1 MEYIASVRLKGTKIH
16 EIIRKEY
23 PTKKAFEQDLRAYG
37 YSVRFVTTEDKFDE
51 ACEKWHENN
60 EKVKMVERVRFEYDK
75 SQADRYGISVAHYR
89 RAYKAY
95 SKSLMSDKLTLL
107 SLEDYIKI
115 WK

>member
-1 MEYIASVRLKGTKIH
+1 
-16 EIIRKEY
+16 
-23 PTKKAFEQDLRAYG
+23 
-37 YSVRFVTTEDKFDE
+37 
-51 ACEKWHENN
+51 
-60 EKVKMVERVRFEYDK
+60 MVERVRFEYDK

-107 SLEDYIKI
+107 SLEDYIEI

>member
-16 EIIRKEY
+16 EIIRAEY
-23 PTKKAFEQDLRAYG
+23 PTKKAFEQDLRGNG
-37 YSVRFVTTEDKFDE
+37 YSIRFITTEDKFDE

-60 EKVKMVERVRFEYDK
+60 EKVKTIEKIKFEYDK
-75 SQADRYGISVAHYR
+75 KQADKYGISVTHYR

-95 SKSLMSDKLTLL
+95 IKSLMSDELTLL
-107 SLEDYIKI
+107 SLEDYIRI